1 MQRPIKS
8 ALEALLELLDPTAQA
23 EAKRALESI
32 LARQAERAERGR
44 RAA

>member
-1 MQRPIKS
+1 MFRPTKS

-23 EAKRALESI
+23 EAVRALESI
-32 LARQAERAERGR
+32 LARQAARSEGER